1 MWLKLEQRDFLKW
14 LLLRGHVEV
23 SDTDTCGSSGLGP
36 SFGKP
41 NPKGAV
47 SPPACSSARFQEIDS
62 IEIKGARI
70 SLNGQPED
78 FLIIDLKAAAGAVA
92 VYAATLR
99 NHLRRGGCACWQKRL
114 PIPSWLS
121 KNDTARA
128 SHWLGSG
135 LRQLARCAAN
145 SSEHYSRWGRSRW
158 RCRRN
163 SRVNTFAIR
172 WCGVACRWP
181 PFSSSRTYRRWFCMN
196 KTSTSFSWRRRCVR

>member
-1 MWLKLEQRDFLKW
+1 LSGETPEMWLKLEQRDFLKW

-78 FLIIDLKAAAGAVA
+78 FLIIDLKAAARRCGRVCRNVAQPPSPRRLRVLAKKASHPIVA
-92 VYAATLR
+92 VE
-99 NHLRRGGCACWQKRL
+99 KRHRTR
-114 PIPSWLS
+114 I
-121 KNDTARA
+121 A
-128 SHWLGSG
+128 
-135 LRQLARCAAN
+135 LA
-145 SSEHYSRWGRSRW
+145 W
-158 RCRRN
+158 
-163 SRVNTFAIR
+163 
-172 WCGVACRWP
+172 
-181 PFSSSRTYRRWFCMN
+181 
-196 KTSTSFSWRRRCVR
+196 